1 MTTLYY
7 RIKESYP
14 LLYLSPMDKK
24 YGVKYGE
31 ITTFRKLNEGDTVY
45 VFLQDSKVIL
55 LIKFSDYIDIKYNSI
70 SLNIY
75 TTTIEKEDYPQ

>member
-7 RIKESYP
+7 RINESYP
-14 LLYLSPMDKK
+14 KFSLTPMDKK

-31 ITTFRKLNEGDTVY
+31 ITTFRKLNEGDIIY

-55 LIKFSDYIDIKYNSI
+55 IIKYSDYIQYLYNSI
-70 SLNIY
+70 GLNIY
-75 TTTIEKEDYPQ
+75 TTDIYKEDYPQ

>member
-14 LLYLSPMDKK
+14 KFYLTPMDKK

-31 ITTFRKLNEGDTVY
+31 ITTFHKLNEGDIIY
-45 VFLQDSKVIL
+45 VFYRIPKLYL
-55 LIKFSDYIDIKYNSI
+55 
-70 SLNIY
+70 
-75 TTTIEKEDYPQ
+75 